1 MPSTDISKEKQFW
14 IIVINSLSYFMLA
27 YVTVLIL
34 TNSFSILMANIE
46 GVNGVLYYYGFDV
59 LNFDRSWSKELTFL
73 VFFFG
78 IGFSFA
84 LGLLFERLY
93 KRIRKHTSHRK
104 MFFLWGY
111 IISFTYFFGNVLVGA
126 FFYFGIGVLFE
137 TFSIPVLFRIIFGVL
152 ALGALIYLGIYS
164 TRGFLISLNSYQT
177 FIERAE
183 FTWFLKAQLL
193 YPFIIGSVLIV
204 FLKIPHHNDFFML
217 DTLVWSTMIVPVVA
231 IFIYLKGKS
240 SIRFKR
246 KNSVIKIFSIPIII
260 FIIVMLIYRI
270 GLING
275 LEF

>member
-1 MPSTDISKEKQFW
+1 MLQNTISKEKQFW

-27 YVTVLIL
+27 YVAVLIL
-34 TNSFSILMANIE
+34 TNSFSIIMANIE
-46 GVNGVLYYYGFDV
+46 GVDGVLYYYGFDV
-59 LNFDRSWSKELTFL
+59 LNFDRSWSNELTFL
-73 VFFFG
+73 IFFFG

-84 LGLLFERLY
+84 LGLLFERIY

-111 IISFTYFFGNVLVGA
+111 ILSFTYFFGNVLVGA
-126 FFYFGIGVLFE
+126 FFYFGTGVLFE
-137 TFSIPVLFRIIFGVL
+137 AFSIPILFRIIFGVI
-152 ALGALIYLGIYS
+152 ALGALIYLGIHS

-177 FIERAE
+177 FIERNE
-183 FTWFLKAQLL
+183 FAWFLKAQLL
-193 YPFIIGSVLIV
+193 YPVIIGSVLIL

-217 DTLVWSTMIVPVVA
+217 DTLVWSTIIVPVST
-231 IFIYLKGKS
+231 IFINLKSQK

-246 KNSVIKIFSIPIII
+246 KNLAIKVFYLPIII
-260 FIIVMLIYRI
+260 FIIAMLIYRI